1 MLAGTILHSFGCMA
15 AAGWPQNAQRRFLF
29 FAKGVIT
36 DVQRRSFLCWRRR
49 KTVEKMTV
57 MSNDSKLPFTSNF
70 FVKWIFSKKIYFVDS
85 TIWLWK
91 DVILGGGEWFFLP
104 GWVDDLI
111 GIFVKSWECSFIQFY
126 LVVTKY
132 SGLWLDLHLHP
143 QFHILVWLISV
154 LVL

>member
-36 DVQRRSFLCWRRR
+36 DVQRQSFLCWRRR

-57 MSNDSKLPFTSNF
+57 TSNDSKLQFTSNF

-91 DVILGGGEWFFLP
+91 DVIVYYLINYLLKSAWTTMAPSRLNSATNCMNNFFIKFNKVFLSA
-104 GWVDDLI
+104 GSYNWALVDL
-111 GIFVKSWECSFIQFY
+111 SQR
-126 LVVTKY
+126 
-132 SGLWLDLHLHP
+132 
-143 QFHILVWLISV
+143 
-154 LVL
+154 